1 VSRTAILDTLEGREK
16 SYEQIPG
23 SAKALA
29 TPRKVETHGDHGG
42 DFLYLFGFVSES
54 IDGPWY
60 PWSCLATNSGS
71 QNSTDERVIQSFP
84 EIRRHHFG
92 YFLLVLVLLLLLLLL
107 LLHLSIYF
115 P

>member
-1 VSRTAILDTLEGREK
+1 MSRIAILDTLEEREK
-16 SYEQIPG
+16 SYEQIPR

-29 TPRKVETHGDHGG
+29 APRKVETHGDHGG

-60 PWSCLATNSGS
+60 PWSCLATNPDS

-84 EIRRHHFG
+84 EVRRHHFG
-92 YFLLVLVLLLLLLLL
+92 YFRPVLVLVLLVLLL